1 MADLKTTY
9 MGVQLKNPII
19 LGASSIV
26 DKLETVKKIER
37 AGVGAIVYRSLFEEQ
52 IHLEEAQLDDM
63 LGEYDERNAEMVD
76 IFPNIK
82 HAGAKEHLY
91 QLKKTVDAIDVPVFA
106 SLNAIYDS
114 TWIEYAKQ
122 LEETGVA
129 GVELNFYSV
138 PVELEKTGAS
148 IEEHQLSI
156 LRKVKKAVKIPVS
169 VKISSFYSNPLNFVQ
184 QLDKAKTD
192 AVVLFNRFFQPEINI
207 ETEEFYYP
215 FDLTHEK
222 DYQVTLRFAGL
233 LYGQIKGDICA
244 SRGISDGKDL
254 IKMLLAGAT
263 TVQVV
268 STIFRNKAGY
278 VTKMLDTL
286 EQWMD
291 EKGYKTVDEFRGKL
305 AMKNLKEPYAY
316 KRAQYVDILM
326 NSTEIIKKY
335 PMI

>member
-52 IHLEEAQLDDM
+52 IHLEEAQMDDM
-63 LGEYDERNAEMVD
+63 LGEYDERHAEMID

-91 QLKKTVDAIDVPVFA
+91 QLKKTVDNVDVPVFA

-114 TWIEYAKQ
+114 TWVEYAKQ
-122 LEETGVA
+122 LEETGIA
-129 GVELNFYSV
+129 GLELNFYSV
-138 PVELEKTGAS
+138 PVELEKAGAS
-148 IEEHQLSI
+148 IEEHQLAI
-156 LRKVKKAVKIPVS
+156 LKKVKKAVKIPVS

-192 AVVLFNRFFQPEINI
+192 AVVLFNRFFQPEIDI

-222 DYQVTLRFAGL
+222 DYQITLRFAGL
-233 LYGQIKGDICA
+233 LYGHIKSDICA

-263 TVQVV
+263 SVQVV
-268 STIFRNKAGY
+268 STIFRNKAGAI
-278 VTKMLDTL
+278 TKMLDTL

-291 EKGYKTVDEFRGKL
+291 EKGYKSVDEFRGKL
-305 AMKNLKEPYAY
+305 AMKNLQDPYAY